1 MPTPEALSTVRDG
14 ARIAGALPYI
24 EVELDKMKAAVERR
38 VFAALR
44 DGTLSPD
51 TALSAWQELNA
62 YSLLQR
68 RLRQQ
73 VAIATSV
80 GKNVSPEM
88 DLG

>member
-14 ARIAGALPYI
+14 ARITGALPYI
-24 EVELDKMKAAVERR
+24 EVELDKMRVAVERR
-38 VFAALR
+38 VFQAIR
-44 DGTLSPD
+44 DGTLSGD
-51 TALSAWQELNA
+51 AAVAAWQELNA
-62 YSLLQR
+62 YNLLIR

-80 GKNVSPEM
+80 GKNVSSEM